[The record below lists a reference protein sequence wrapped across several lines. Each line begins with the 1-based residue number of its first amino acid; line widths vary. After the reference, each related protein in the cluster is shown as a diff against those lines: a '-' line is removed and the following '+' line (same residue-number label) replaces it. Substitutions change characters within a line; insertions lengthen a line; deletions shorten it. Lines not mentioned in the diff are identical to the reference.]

1 MFRKWVGDG
10 IVILL
15 LYVDDILVQVDKKE
29 AEH

>member
-1 MFRKWVGDG
+1 VGDG